1 MAGALA
7 LFDSNGPAVSV
18 CISPRRRR
26 RRRRH
31 GYGCSDTEVAAATL
45 DT

>member
-26 RRRRH
+26 RH